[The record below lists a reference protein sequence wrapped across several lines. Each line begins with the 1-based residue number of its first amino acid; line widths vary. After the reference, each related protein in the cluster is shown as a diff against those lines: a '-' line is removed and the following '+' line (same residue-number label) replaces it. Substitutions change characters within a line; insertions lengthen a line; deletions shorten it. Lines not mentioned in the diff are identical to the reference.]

1 VSRPGIR
8 GTVRTLVIAGSAT
21 WMLAVSAVA
30 SAEPVAVQT
39 PEGPTYGVLSLSAVN
54 GAVLAHGELVQT
66 LAQGGIQSRLTFR
79 FRDGSLYDE
88 QTTFTQAKVF
98 RVVAYRLAQRG
109 PAFPHA
115 MEAQFDRATGRYSV
129 RSRGRDAQRDDT
141 AEGSLE
147 LPEDVSN
154 GMISALLKN
163 LRGGSA
169 SGHMVA
175 FTPKPRL
182 LRMELLPDGEEYFY
196 VGSAARTASRYLV
209 KLDLPGLIGLVAT
222 VVGKDPPALRYWV
235 SLRPVPAFLKVE
247 APFFL
252 NGPIWRVEMSR
263 AQWKPE

>member
-1 VSRPGIR
+1 
-8 GTVRTLVIAGSAT
+8 
-21 WMLAVSAVA
+21 MLAVSTAA
-30 SAEPVAVQT
+30 SAEPIAVQT
-39 PEGPTYGVLSLSAVN
+39 PEAPIYGVLSLSAVN

-66 LAQGGIQSRLTFR
+66 LTRDGVQSRLTFR

-88 QTTFTQAKVF
+88 VTTFTQAKVF
-98 RVVAYRLAQRG
+98 RVVAYRLVQRG

-115 MEAQFDRATGRYSV
+115 MEAQFDRASGRYNV
-129 RSRGRDAQRDDT
+129 RSRERDAQRDET

-154 GMISALLKN
+154 GMISILLKN
-163 LRGGSA
+163 LRGGSGG
-169 SGHMVA
+169 GHMVA

-182 LRMELLPDGEEYFY
+182 LRMELLPDGEESFY
-196 VGSAARTASRYLV
+196 VGSAARSASRYLV

-222 VVGKDPPALRYWV
+222 VVGKEPPSLRYWV